1 MSKYGVFSGQYF
13 PVFGPEKL
21 RNWTILTQCV
31 VLLQFLINEMH
42 LLSLKLKIL
51 ALPTRHKR
59 SQFSNEY
66 RARKEFPLL
75 CNTNYIWLFSQNLFL
90 LFRTHLSEF
99 HIDFQNCLTFYLAWT
114 DKYMDSLNFVRN
126 ASETST
132 QGIIRG
138 LIHIIS
144 TLQQKFDFQCNMKFT
159 VFLFY
164 LNAF

>member
-1 MSKYGVFSGQYF
+1 MEFFLDSIFLYLDQKNSVTGQFSRS
-13 PVFGPEKL
+13 VS
-21 RNWTILTQCV
+21 
-31 VLLQFLINEMH
+31 VLLQFLIKEMH
-42 LLSLKLKIL
+42 LLSLKLKIFP
-51 ALPTRHKR
+51 LPTRHKR

-66 RARKEFPLL
+66 PARKEFPLL
-75 CNTNYIWLFSQNLFL
+75 CNTNYIWLFSQSLFL

-114 DKYMDSLNFVRN
+114 DKYMDSSNFVRN
-126 ASETST
+126 ASET

-138 LIHIIS
+138 LIHVIS
-144 TLQQKFDFQCNMKFT
+144 TLQQKFDFQCNMIFA

>member
-1 MSKYGVFSGQYF
+1 MEFFLDSIFLYLDQKNSVTGQFSRS
-13 PVFGPEKL
+13 VS
-21 RNWTILTQCV
+21 
-31 VLLQFLINEMH
+31 VLLQFLIKEMH
-42 LLSLKLKIL
+42 LLSLKLKIFP
-51 ALPTRHKR
+51 LPTRHKR

-66 RARKEFPLL
+66 PARKEFPLL

-114 DKYMDSLNFVRN
+114 DKYMDSSNFVRN

-138 LIHIIS
+138 LIHVIS
-144 TLQQKFDFQCNMKFT
+144 TLQQKFDFQCNMIFA